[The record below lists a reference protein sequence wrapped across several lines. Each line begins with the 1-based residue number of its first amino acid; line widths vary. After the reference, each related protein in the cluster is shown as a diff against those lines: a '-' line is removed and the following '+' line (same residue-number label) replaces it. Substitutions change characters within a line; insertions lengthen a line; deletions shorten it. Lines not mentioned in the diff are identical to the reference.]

1 MMEIH
6 SVLPEER
13 AKDPKGETLPWGYRY
28 AE

>member
-1 MMEIH
+1 MEIH

-13 AKDPKGETLPWGYRY
+13 AKDPKGDTLPWGYRY